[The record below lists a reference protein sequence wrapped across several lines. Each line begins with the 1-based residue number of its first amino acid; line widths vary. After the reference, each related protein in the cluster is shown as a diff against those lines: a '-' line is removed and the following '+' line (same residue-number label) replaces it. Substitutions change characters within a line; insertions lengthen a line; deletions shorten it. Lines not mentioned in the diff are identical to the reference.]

1 MALQGVLPYEYELEK
16 HETGLT
22 AMGGLPTFLDL
33 AFVAG
38 LRESVKRHVKVRAE
52 GQGWTDWQMVISA
65 VLLNLAGGESVEDLR
80 LLEGDEGVRGLVR
93 QVETYK
99 LPWKERRALERR
111 WRKERKLRV
120 PSPSAMFRYLE
131 AFHDAEQEKKRVAGK
146 AFIAQPNSNLQGL
159 RYVNRDF
166 VSFVQ
171 SRSPQRV
178 ATIDLE
184 ATLVETQKQEALYCY
199 KHFKAYQ
206 PLNLY
211 WAEQDLLVHSEFRDG
226 NVPAGYDLLRVCEEG
241 LRYLP
246 AGVEE
251 VRLRSDTAAYN
262 HELVRYCDAG
272 RNERFGRI
280 GFSMG
285 CEETAE
291 FKRAV
296 LEVPESEWK
305 PLYQEKEG
313 VRIKTN
319 REWAE
324 VCYVPNALGHSK
336 EGGEYRYLAI
346 REAMSQPRLPG
357 LEEQRELPFPT
368 LTLKRQTYKLFSL
381 VTDLD
386 WEGER
391 IINWTYERCGKSE
404 EAHSV
409 MKSELAGGK
418 LPSGDCG
425 ENAAWWH
432 LMILALNL
440 NSAMKHLV
448 LEKALGKEWGTRRLK
463 ALRFHLIHLPGRLVH
478 RSRQWFLRL
487 RRGHPCLE
495 ALLKVRRQI
504 LQLATA
510 PCS

>member
-1 MALQGVLPYEYELEK
+1 MALQGVLPYEYESEK

-22 AMGGLPTFLDL
+22 AMAGLPTYLDL

-80 LLEGDEGVRGLVR
+80 LLEGDEGVRCLVR

-111 WRKERKLRV
+111 WRKERKRSV

-146 AFIAQPNSNLQGL
+146 AFIPQPNSNLQGL
-159 RYVNRDF
+159 RYVNRDL

-178 ATIDLE
+178 ATIDLD
-184 ATLVETQKQEALYCY
+184 ATLVETQKQDALYCY

-211 WAEQDLLVHSEFRDG
+211 WAEQDLLVHSEFREG
-226 NVPAGYDLLRVCEEG
+226 NVPAGYDLLRVFEEG

-251 VRLRSDTAAYN
+251 VRLRGDTAAYN
-262 HELVRYCDAG
+262 HELLRYCDEG

-280 GFSMG
+280 GFSIG
-285 CEETAE
+285 CEVTAE

-296 LEVPESEWK
+296 LEVPESELEAAVSGERGSEDQDE
-305 PLYQEKEG
+305 PG
-313 VRIKTN
+313 VGRGLLC
-319 REWAE
+319 AE
-324 VCYVPNALGHSK
+324 CPRAQQGRRGISVSGNPGSHESTDLAWSGGATGTALPNSDPEAADLQALRSGH
-336 EGGEYRYLAI
+336 
-346 REAMSQPRLPG
+346 QPG
-357 LEEQRELPFPT
+357 LGGGADHQ
-368 LTLKRQTYKLFSL
+368 
-381 VTDLD
+381 LD
-386 WEGER
+386 
-391 IINWTYERCGKSE
+391 
-404 EAHSV
+404 V
-409 MKSELAGGK
+409 
-418 LPSGDCG
+418 
-425 ENAAWWH
+425 
-432 LMILALNL
+432 
-440 NSAMKHLV
+440 
-448 LEKALGKEWGTRRLK
+448 
-463 ALRFHLIHLPGRLVH
+463 
-478 RSRQWFLRL
+478 
-487 RRGHPCLE
+487 
-495 ALLKVRRQI
+495 
-504 LQLATA
+504 
-510 PCS
+510 